1 MKSLLFKKK
10 DKYGK
15 TLYTSDLVVSFKQ
28 MTNLKQCR
36 PVKTKAAVATENITY
51 ISKTKSY
58 NTEYYAYSIYPTDN
72 IILWYSIERNYADL

>member
-15 TLYTSDLVVSFKQ
+15 TQYTSDLVVSFKQ

-36 PVKTKAAVATENITY
+36 PVKTKAAVATENIIIY
-51 ISKTKSY
+51 I
-58 NTEYYAYSIYPTDN
+58 
-72 IILWYSIERNYADL
+72 